1 VGLVSS
7 FFYYLCCLSDAGRF
21 RADTRLPAARLPL
34 PTLNPVP
41 KAVNS
46 LLLRDLLP
54 VTPVLGE
61 RLSSNNTV
69 SLLNSSSTAS
79 RLNNSSMVNPLSN
92 SSTGSLLSSNSMDS
106 LNNSNNT
113 VSRPSSSNSSSTAR
127 LLLLPELEVRVT
139 PETLVS

>member
-1 VGLVSS
+1 V
-7 FFYYLCCLSDAGRF
+7 
-21 RADTRLPAARLPL
+21 ARLPL
-34 PTLNPVP
+34 PTLNLVL
-41 KAVNS
+41 KAVN
-46 LLLRDLLP
+46 LLLLQDLLP
-54 VTPVLGE
+54 VIPVLVE